1 MSKISGV
8 LITGCAGFLGS
19 NLAEH
24 YLQAGVPVV
33 GVDNFVTGLPSN
45 LQSLRAHSKLFHFI
59 EYDVSKNW
67 DALCSE
73 IAKHSV
79 RFSHV
84 FHFAS
89 PASPPLYQEHAF
101 QTIWVNTY
109 GLSQALQ
116 FADSVNARCIFS
128 STSEIYG
135 DPEVHPQPET
145 YRGRV
150 NTMGPRSCY
159 DEAKRL
165 GETLIFTHNWKKNTK
180 HGLVRIFNTY
190 GPRMN
195 PADGRVVINLLAAG
209 HRGED
214 LPVYGDGQQ
223 TRSFCYVSDLIAGI
237 TKYAASDLVEPVNIG
252 NNKEF
257 TILELAETV
266 QQKIFPNKDLKLKFH
281 PLPKDDP
288 MKRRPDLAKAKEL
301 LSGWAPTVTLE
312 EGLRE
317 MYAWLQSQ
325 EGFQ

>member
-1 MSKISGV
+1 MSQVSGV
-8 LITGCAGFLGS
+8 LITGAAGFLGS

-24 YLQAGVPVV
+24 YLSAGIPVV
-33 GVDNFVTGLPSN
+33 GIDNFVTGLRDN
-45 LQSLRAHSKLFHFI
+45 LSALKELPGKFHFI
-59 EYDVSKNW
+59 EYDVSESW
-67 DALCSE
+67 TALQPAL
-73 IAKHSV
+73 AKTGV
-79 RFSHV
+79 KFSHV

-109 GLSQALQ
+109 GLSEALE
-116 FADSVNARCIFS
+116 FSDSVGARGVFA

-165 GETLIFTHNWKKNTK
+165 GETLIFTHNWKKATK

-195 PADGRVVINLLAAG
+195 PTDGRVVINMLAAG
-209 HRGED
+209 HRGEE
-214 LPVYGDGQQ
+214 LPVYGDGLQ

-237 TKYAASDLVEPVNIG
+237 TKYAGTELVEPINLG
-252 NNKEF
+252 NDKEF

-266 QQKIFPNKDLKLKFH
+266 QQKLFPTKDLKIKHH
-281 PLPKDDP
+281 PLPQDDP
-288 MKRRPDLAKAKEL
+288 MKRRPDLAKAKAL
-301 LSGWAPTVTLE
+301 LSGWSPQVSLE
-312 EGLRE
+312 EGLRN
-317 MYAWLQSQ
+317 MYAWLRTQ